1 MFGLEALEMIF
12 IFLGLFIVGLGFL
25 ISVAGIGKKRVD
37 HRREFFRLVETA
49 RELEI
54 LEKKPVA
61 YNVSGTWKGEGDG
74 YFGVGT
80 NLELQITQNQSELS
94 GRIIDQFGYSEVRG
108 FFVWPYLWF
117 DFERHGTVFEFRGI
131 IKESNEGAFIAGKY
145 RYFQQDANWTVKR
158 IGAPPPLPAPS
169 AVPGESGES
178 GRGSKPQSEETK
190 TASGSSNVTDGNSL
204 NAEGTSSRGT
214 ASRETASSETGSSET
229 APLKPESKPIIFDM
243 DNLPSYMLEEP
254 PVNIRKQVPTS
265 DGTTHHAQYRHGAI
279 GKCPNCD
286 RDFEELLSFCMYC
299 GEKKETV

>member
-158 IGAPPPLPAPS
+158 IGAPPPLPAPH
-169 AVPGESGES
+169 AVPGENVASGEVQKS
-178 GRGSKPQSEETK
+178 SKSQSSETK
-190 TASGSSNVTDGNSL
+190 TASGSANAADGTSL
-204 NAEGTSSRGT
+204 NAEGTSSMGTESTQT
-214 ASRETASSETGSSET
+214 AS
-229 APLKPESKPIIFDM
+229 LKPESKPIIFDM

-265 DGTTHHAQYRHGAI
+265 DGTTHHAQYQRGAA